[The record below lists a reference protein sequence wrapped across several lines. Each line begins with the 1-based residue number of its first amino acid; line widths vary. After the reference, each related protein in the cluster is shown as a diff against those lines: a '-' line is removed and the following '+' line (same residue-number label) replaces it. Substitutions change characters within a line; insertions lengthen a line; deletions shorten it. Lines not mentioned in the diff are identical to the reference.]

1 MALNFTHSEVFNK
14 ASKRLPNLIERIM
27 LMTCPWICTSLRS
40 GLLLPRCLILVVFL
54 ANLVWPTALT
64 TPAQEKSKPESSQP
78 ASNTAYAPSPA
89 NQAARKWFQD
99 AKFGMFIHWG
109 VYSVLGDGEW
119 VMNEKKIPISEYEK
133 IPPQFNPTEFSP
145 GEWVA
150 LAKAAGMKYITIT
163 SKHHDGFAMFDSKV
177 SDYDITDRTPY
188 KKDVLK
194 MLADECRKQ
203 GIKLFFY
210 HSQLDWHHPDYFPLG
225 RTGHSSGRAPQ
236 GDWYKYLDYMDGQL
250 RELLTAYG
258 EVGGIW
264 FDGWWD
270 KPDADWRLDK
280 TYKLIHDLQ
289 PQALIG
295 NNHHQKPFAGEDFQM
310 FEKDLPG
317 GRTAEFNK
325 DSEIGNL
332 PLETCET
339 INKSWGYNKS
349 DSSFKSEK
357 ELLQYLIRA
366 AGHNANFLLN
376 VGPLPTGKIQPD
388 FVNQLKLMGR
398 WMAKYGDSI
407 YGTRGGPIAPR
418 PWGVTTQKGK
428 KVYFHILDWQDSLL
442 PLPKMHGIIRSAKI
456 LNTGRKAD
464 IIDTGQG
471 LVLNMPEGTLD
482 SIDTILELEM

>member
-1 MALNFTHSEVFNK
+1 MTGKRICRTPRSDVFRK
-14 ASKRLPNLIERIM
+14 SRLIL
-27 LMTCPWICTSLRS
+27 LVCLV
-40 GLLLPRCLILVVFL
+40 GLL
-54 ANLVWPTALT
+54 WLT
-64 TPAQEKSKPESSQP
+64 VTPIPSQEKSRSDSSQS
-78 ASNTAYAPSPA
+78 ASSTAYAPSPA
-89 NQAARKWFQD
+89 NQAARNWFQD

-109 VYSVLGDGEW
+109 VYSVLGEGEW
-119 VMNEKKIPISEYEK
+119 VMNEKKMSIAEYEK
-133 IPPQFNPTEFSP
+133 LPPQFNPTEFNP
-145 GEWVA
+145 VEWVA

-177 SDYDITDRTPY
+177 SDYDIVDRTPY
-188 KKDVLK
+188 KRDVLK

-210 HSQLDWHHPDYFPLG
+210 HSQLDWHHPDYYPLG
-225 RTGHSSGRAPQ
+225 RTGHFSGRPAQ

-250 RELLTAYG
+250 RELLTGYG
-258 EVGGIW
+258 EIGGIW

-295 NNHHQKPFAGEDFQM
+295 SNHHQKPFAGEDFQM

-317 GRTAEFNK
+317 GKTAEFNK

-339 INKSWGYNKS
+339 INKSWGYNKN
-349 DSSFKSEK
+349 DTSFKTER

-366 AGHNANFLLN
+366 AGRNANFLLN
-376 VGPLPTGKIQPD
+376 IGPLPTGKIQPE
-388 FVNQLKLMGR
+388 FVSQLKAMGQ
-398 WMAKYGDSI
+398 WMAKYGDSV
-407 YGTRGGPIAPR
+407 YGTRGGPITPR

-442 PLPKMHGIIRSAKI
+442 PLPKMHGIIRKATF

-464 IIDTGQG
+464 IIDTSQG
-471 LVLNMPEGTLD
+471 LVLNIPEGTMD
-482 SIDTILELEM
+482 PIDTIVVLEM